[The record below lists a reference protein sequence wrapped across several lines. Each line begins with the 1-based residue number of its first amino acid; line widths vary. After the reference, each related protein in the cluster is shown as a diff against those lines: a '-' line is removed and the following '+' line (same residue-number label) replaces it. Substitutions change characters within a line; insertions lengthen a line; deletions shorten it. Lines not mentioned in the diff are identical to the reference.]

1 MNYKLGAKF
10 SLADHLSIHIR
21 HSTNLNWDHS
31 AGCIL
36 QTQIN

>member
-10 SLADHLSIHIR
+10 SLADHLSICIR
-21 HSTNLNWDHS
+21 QNLNWDHS